1 MPYKVSRCDQGAS
14 KDGSPIAARSLFESE
29 LKKQSMG
36 QSMEGGGGGEEGGE
50 RRKWKRGREVLLVR
64 YNHS

>member
-50 RRKWKRGREVLLVR
+50 RDSGSSHTLHTQHR
-64 YNHS
+64 